1 MAINC
6 RRIFVSVAELLISF
20 AFFYGNHVI
29 AKLARLSLN
38 QDIIILLKRLALGDQ
53 MDYISH
59 LDVISTDSKS
69 TFVSGWSGYNSNAQ
83 DPASLT
89 EQLQTT
95 LDIEQLLAI
104 YINAIGA
111 SHKVSGVE
119 LDTYHGKF
127 STGRTDSTLFELA
140 LPIQLD
146 DRLMGRVNYY
156 SSKPITDILLS
167 SLSNYQK
174 RLVFPLRNALAFWQL
189 QQLALKDPLTNIG
202 NRANYDDS
210 IGRAICSAKR
220 HATPFSLMVLDLDNF
235 KQANDSYGHLVG
247 DEILVKFTQMLRDS
261 IRGTDQAFRFGGDEF
276 AIILD
281 GQDIDSAL
289 AVGERL
295 QLSVDNSDIGLKFN
309 VSVSVGCAVFEATD
323 TTSSLFAKADKA
335 LYAAKRAGKNC
346 IMSA

>member
-1 MAINC
+1 
-6 RRIFVSVAELLISF
+6 
-20 AFFYGNHVI
+20 
-29 AKLARLSLN
+29 
-38 QDIIILLKRLALGDQ
+38 

-59 LDVISTDSKS
+59 LDVINTDSKS
-69 TFVSGWSGYNSNAQ
+69 NFVSGWTGYNSTVQ

-104 YINAIGA
+104 YVNAIGA

-127 STGRTDSTLFELA
+127 SAGKVDSTLFELA
-140 LPIQLD
+140 LPIQID

-156 SSKPITDILLS
+156 SVKPVTDILLS
-167 SLSNYQK
+167 SLSNFQK

-220 HATPFSLMVLDLDNF
+220 HATPFTLMLLDLDNF
-235 KQANDSYGHLVG
+235 KQVNDGYGHLIG
-247 DEILVKFTQMLRDS
+247 DEILIKFTQMLKDS

-281 GQDIDSAL
+281 GQDINSAL

-295 QLSVDNSDIGLKFN
+295 QSSIDDSDISLKYS
-309 VSVSVGCAVFEATD
+309 VGVSVGCAVFESMD

-335 LYAAKRAGKNC
+335 LYAAKHAGKNC